1 MNVNYNLFNHKPS
14 ILCGSP
20 AQLTPKLSESECQF
34 SPLAVVH
41 FFKISYENLV
51 VSDQDNNFEYSHY
64 LCNG

>member
-20 AQLTPKLSESECQF
+20 AQLTLKLS
-34 SPLAVVH
+34 VVH
-41 FFKISYENLV
+41 FFFKISYENLV